1 MNKYPSRQISFENT
15 GNLAK
20 FVTGLTLALVTA
32 CSSSGPKTATQPTE
46 TKLAQTTSPAATP
59 YKSLVPGCE
68 IYSVYSQN
76 RYQPYGTFVHD
87 VTNEKNQIPTVTS
100 PKATD
105 VAFAPNQIIPV
116 DGWKSIGQTVYPGNI
131 SSVRR
136 NVWLH
141 VAYTK
146 NDWVTFAGVR
156 GEPTVNDVAT
166 ATHAANTS
174 TDPGALAKLHLECE
188 IK

>member
-1 MNKYPSRQISFENT
+1 MNKDPSRQISFENT
-15 GNLAK
+15 GTLAK
-20 FVTGLTLALVTA
+20 FVTGLMLLAATA
-32 CSSSGPKTATQPTE
+32 CSSSGPKTEAKPTE
-46 TKLAQTTSPAATP
+46 TKLGQTTSPTATP

-87 VTNEKNQIPTVTS
+87 VTNEKNQIPTVTA

-131 SSVRR
+131 PSVRR

-156 GEPTVNDVAT
+156 SETTANDVAT

-174 TDPGALAKLHLECE
+174 THPGALAVLKFECE